1 MDKEEEK
8 VVLDNEHEEIA
19 LDTDI
24 LVNLAVNI
32 RGIEYTLR
40 KCIKRFRGNYD
51 MYIRYHCDRFDINSL
66 NGCGISFYLELH
78 NKATGYKDVFP
89 LDFDYSDILSTS
101 DVVVEKI
108 VEWFN
113 EVVEFTDEFD
123 TKGVK
128 GE

>member
-1 MDKEEEK
+1 MDKEEGK
-8 VVLDNEHEEIA
+8 VV

-32 RGIEYTLR
+32 RAIEYTLR
-40 KCIKRFRGNYD
+40 QCIERFRGNYD
-51 MYIRYHCDRFDINSL
+51 MHIRYHCDKFDINSL

-89 LDFDYSDILSTS
+89 LDFDYSDILSAS
-101 DVVVEKI
+101 DAVSEMI
-108 VEWFN
+108 VEWIN
-113 EVVEFTDEFD
+113 EVIEFTDEFD
-123 TKGVK
+123 AKDVE